1 MPYTCNQINKTI
13 YSFQCFVKFL
23 MLCRMWASQGR
34 FSIEWWHVS
43 RACPEKNSIFFL
55 KIWGQGAPPFNFW
68 DPQPPLFFSLHISPK
83 FWLGCHLSQTHSYA
97 NLDLKCLLVFVWEIA
112 FHLEDNL
119 CGHNSLTMK
128 TWEKIKSLKQ

>member
-1 MPYTCNQINKTI
+1 MPYTCNEINKTI

-43 RACPEKNSIFFL
+43 RACPEKNSILFL
-55 KIWGQGAPPFNFW
+55 KIWGQGAPPSTFG
-68 DPQPPLFFSLHISPK
+68 ISPPP
-83 FWLGCHLSQTHSYA
+83 FFFLAYFSQILIRMSLSQTHSYA

-119 CGHNSLTMK
+119 CGHNSLTIK